1 MEKMNGEK
9 LYNITMEHGGYTAN
23 PKNRYSVAVKNI
35 YQAHKNKKED
45 IVGIIDSMLSKNYSF
60 GLWLNDENNNV
71 YIDIIK
77 TYRSEKEAIEVGR
90 KNMELS
96 IYDLEEEK
104 VIWIDYSK

>member
-9 LYNITMEHGGYTAN
+9 LYNITLKNGGYTAN
-23 PKNRYSVAVKNI
+23 PKNRYSVAVKNVI
-35 YQAHKNKKED
+35 ALHKDKKED
-45 IVGIIDSMLSKNYSF
+45 IVGIIDSMLLENYSF
-60 GLWLNDENNNV
+60 GLWLNDKNNNI

-77 TYRSEKEAIEVGR
+77 TYTSEQKALAVGR

-96 IYDLEEEK
+96 IYDLEQEK